1 MAHKAGKKEETR
13 KRMLDAA
20 GRKFREYGYS
30 GIGVDGLAKAADVT
44 SGAFYAHFGSKDA
57 AFDAALAAGLD
68 DVIEG
73 IPRYQSEHGVEW
85 VKAFVDY
92 YLGKP
97 HRSNLGSAC
106 AMATLT
112 PEVVRSGTKVQAA
125 FEKKMTCIVDLIAQG
140 LVGSTDENRRTR
152 AWAMLGVLTGGLNIT
167 LAMKSTK
174 IAEEVAEAIKSA
186 AIKAAGKT
194 RSIPDKI

>member
-1 MAHKAGKKEETR
+1 MTHKAGKKEETR

-30 GIGVDGLAKAADVT
+30 GIGVDGLAKAAEVT
-44 SGAFYAHFGSKDA
+44 SGAFYPHFGSKDA

-85 VKAFVDY
+85 VKAFADY

-97 HRSNLGSAC
+97 HRTNLGCAC

-125 FEKKMTCIVDLIAQG
+125 FEKKMTRIADLIAQG
-140 LVGSTDENRRTR
+140 LVASNDENRRAR
-152 AWAMLGVLTGGLNIT
+152 AWAMLGILTGGLNMA
-167 LAMKSTK
+167 LAMKNIKLADEVAAATK
-174 IAEEVAEAIKSA
+174 IAAIKV
-186 AIKAAGKT
+186 AGRT
-194 RSIPDKI
+194 RAVK